1 MKNTKHIIATLFVLL
16 FVSSVLTAAEYKK
29 FSDYAEGEGHGDNW
43 WVHLD
48 MYYPK
53 NYDDAT
59 AKKQSNFLMKDLCD
73 TGRKYAAE
81 IAYLSQYVSE
91 YTLKD
96 GTTYRVVFYY
106 FISFDDGQVAVFK
119 GADNL
124 GHEISMEM
132 IYKTEFIKG
141 VNNCND
147 EYKRQCKK
155 YLDMM

>member
-1 MKNTKHIIATLFVLL
+1 MKHTKHIIVAFFVLF
-16 FVSSVLTAAEYKK
+16 FVHSLLLAAEYKK
-29 FSDYAEGEGHGDNW
+29 FSDYAEGEGHGDDW

-53 NYDDAT
+53 NYDESS
-59 AKKQSNFLMKDLCD
+59 AKRKLNTLMKDLSD
-73 TGRKYAAE
+73 TGRHYAE
-81 IAYLSQYVSE
+81 HIAWLSQYVSE

-106 FISFDDGQVAVFK
+106 FTAFDDGQVAVFK
-119 GADNL
+119 GSDNL

-132 IYKTEFIKG
+132 IYRSEMIKG

-147 EYKRQCKK
+147 
-155 YLDMM
+155 